1 MLYGDSG
8 AGKSSLINA
17 GLLPEATRLGF
28 RPERLRVQPR
38 NGEELVIERI
48 ATADDDAE
56 FLPSL
61 LAPEDDYSPRIV
73 VSTQTFEQRLRRGL
87 RIPPTAHCL

>member
-28 RPERLRVQPR
+28 HPERLRVQPR
-38 NGEELVIERI
+38 SGEELVIERI
-48 ATADDDAE
+48 ATAERRRRVPA
-56 FLPSL
+56 
-61 LAPEDDYSPRIV
+61 LAPRA
-73 VSTQTFEQRLRRGL
+73 GG
-87 RIPPTAHCL
+87 